1 MPFFYVV
8 ITFSSDYDKIHD
20 IIHCGT
26 VLSKMASKSKA
37 VPTKAARRRT
47 TLQQVL
53 GKKKLQIIK
62 EIINN
67 NVCRSNV
74 PNLQFL
80 SLWDYAIF

>member
-1 MPFFYVV
+1 MCWARPPLDLPMVMSKLTPFFNAV
-8 ITFSSDYDKIHD
+8 ITFSSDYDKIQD

-53 GKKKLQIIK
+53 GKKSYK
-62 EIINN
+62 
-67 NVCRSNV
+67 
-74 PNLQFL
+74 
-80 SLWDYAIF
+80 